1 MKKKILKKLSRNKQ
15 PEGPLRIT
23 NETVAEHRER
33 ILAGGRRFKYPIQYA
48 RHRLVFN
55 AVILIVITVIL
66 FITVSWWQLYKAQN
80 TGVFFYRVT
89 KTLPLPVAN
98 VDGEW
103 VNYSDYLVRYRGSE
117 HALREKIQ
125 VDTTTKD
132 GQRQLELFKRK
143 VMDEVVA
150 EAYAVKLSRDLN
162 ITVNEAEIDTV
173 VSRNLETGNGRIS
186 QELYDASAFDTYEYT
201 PSDYR
206 LMTRQSL
213 LHHKVA
219 YAIDTPAV
227 EKKKQVQEL
236 LKGAN
241 PDFAVVAKQAGGAGK
256 AQVIVGASGLVTK
269 NNLNGGLTATA
280 LKLKVGEISSVVK
293 STTGDGYY
301 FVRLLSLTN
310 TQLSYEY
317 IRVPLTSFDEQLA
330 QLKKDGKIKE
340 HISIPDNQTQII
352 KQP

>member
-66 FITVSWWQLYKAQN
+66 LVAVSWWQLYKVQN

-89 KTLPLPVAN
+89 KTLPLPVAS

-125 VDTTTKD
+125 VDTTSKD

-143 VMDEVVA
+143 VMDEVEA
-150 EAYAVKLSRDLN
+150 EAYAAKLARDLN

-173 VSRNLETGNGRIS
+173 INRNLETGNGRIS
-186 QELYDASAFDTYEYT
+186 QELYDASAFDTYGYT

-213 LHHKVA
+213 LRHKIA
-219 YAIDTPAV
+219 YAIDTQAM
-227 EKKKQVQEL
+227 KKKEQVQEL
-236 LKGAN
+236 VKAAN
-241 PDFAVVAKQAGGAGK
+241 PDFTVIAKQAGGAGN

-269 NNLNGGLTATA
+269 NNLNGGLTAAA

-301 FVRLLSLTN
+301 FVRLLSLAN

-317 IRVPLTSFDEQLA
+317 IRIPLTSFSDQFA
-330 QLKKDGKIKE
+330 QLKKDGKVEEYIL
-340 HISIPDNQTQII
+340 IANTQTQII
-352 KQP
+352 KKP